1 MKHANLSIFVPHA
14 GCAYRCSFCN
24 QRVISG
30 AQTPP
35 TPETVEALA
44 SQSLKALG
52 ARASSAQIAFFGGS
66 FTAIDRMDMISL
78 LKAAGRF
85 VGEDGFSGIR
95 ISTRPDAVTKE
106 IMDILWE
113 HHVTAI
119 ELGVQS
125 MDDAVLSLNGRGHTA
140 ADAGKA
146 VRLIREY
153 PMELG
158 LQMMVGLYGD
168 TLDGSLRTA
177 RKIADLHPDTVR
189 VYPTVVLKGTG
200 LAALY
205 ESGAYRPP
213 GLTETVDAC
222 AGMLELFEERGIR
235 VIRMGLHA
243 SPDVEEQMIAGVY
256 HPAFRELCESRLYL
270 RRIQGELARRDIRT
284 GRITIYGNPR
294 ELSKLTGQK
303 RCNLDALK
311 AQGVVCRVR
320 PDEALE
326 GRQIHIEKEV

>member
-14 GCAYRCSFCN
+14 GCEHRCSFCN

-35 TPETVEALA
+35 TPESVEALA

-52 ARASSAQIAFFGGS
+52 ARAKSSQIAFFGGS

-85 VGEDGFSGIR
+85 VGENGFSGIR

-140 ADAGKA
+140 ADVMKA
-146 VRLIREY
+146 VRLIRKY
-153 PMELG
+153 PIELG

-177 RKIADLHPDTVR
+177 QRIVALHPDTVR
-189 VYPTVVLKGTG
+189 IYPTVVLRGTE
-200 LAALY
+200 LARLY
-205 ESGAYRPP
+205 ESGAYHPP
-213 GLTETVDAC
+213 GLAQTVDAC
-222 AGMLELFEERGIR
+222 AGMLELFEARGIR

-243 SPDVEEQMIAGVY
+243 SPDVEGQMIAGVY

-270 RRIQGELARRDIRT
+270 RRIRQELEKQGIRT
-284 GRITIYGNPR
+284 GRITVYGNPR
-294 ELSKLTGQK
+294 ELSKLTGQR